1 MWSARY
7 GVTNAILLGWTEVI
21 VMTSG
26 VKIPINYAEAAAT
39 LKTLLKLSGSPVAF
53 RFATRKEE
61 IPAGMERLD
70 KTIRHC
76 SMVGLARNENKTFYA
91 LAENH
96 ECNGGAWSLG
106 LREITDSLK
115 SGDFYFK
122 LGKFE
127 SSAACKRTIDRV
139 PRLGTKETYA
149 TLYAPLESTPF
160 DPQVVV
166 IVATPW
172 AMLKLSQSVLFRVG
186 GRVEAA
192 FAGIQSVCADACAQT
207 YLNGKVNFS
216 MGCDGSRKF
225 SGIVDGEMVM
235 GIPAEILPDLVEA
248 LSVVAAAPGSKPGA
262 K

>member
-1 MWSARY
+1 
-7 GVTNAILLGWTEVI
+7 
-21 VMTSG
+21 MTSS
-26 VKIPINYAEAAAT
+26 VKIPINYAEAAET

-53 RFATRKEE
+53 RFATKKED
-61 IPAGMERLD
+61 IPDGMAKMD

-76 SMVGLARNENKTFYA
+76 AMVGLARKEGKIFYA
-91 LAENH
+91 TSENH

-106 LREITDSLK
+106 LREITDTLK
-115 SGDFYFK
+115 NGDFYFK

-139 PRLGTKETYA
+139 ARLDTKETYA
-149 TLYAPLESTPF
+149 TLYAPLEKTPF

-166 IVATPW
+166 IVANPW
-172 AMLKLSQSVLFRVG
+172 ALLKLTQSVLFRLG
-186 GRVEAA
+186 GRIEAE

-216 MGCDGSRKF
+216 LGCDGSRKF
-225 SGIVDGEMVM
+225 SGIDDSEMVM
-235 GIPAEILPDLVEA
+235 GIPAEILPEIVEA
-248 LSVVAAAPGSKPGA
+248 LKVVAAAPGSKAGG